1 MQDCAFYPW
10 YSFLLATM
18 SEGKWSVRPS
28 CYLSVNTEYIQ
39 CMAISGFQGCP
50 LTREHKCGNIMRI
63 LQSYKEKL
71 PYGRHTKAV
80 QLEPYKSS
88 RCMYAEPYKS
98 SRCMYA
104 EPYESSR
111 CMYAEPYESSR
122 CMYAEPYERCTK
134 AVHPAIQSNTLY
146 VRKIFSRKSMW
157 SFDWHYFLV
166 IYFLASYPKTPKQKN
181 ICYIF

>member
-1 MQDCAFYPW
+1 
-10 YSFLLATM
+10 M

-88 RCMYAEPYKS
+88 RCMYAEPY
-98 SRCMYA
+98 
-104 EPYESSR
+104 
-111 CMYAEPYESSR
+111 ESSR

-134 AVHPAIQSNTLY
+134 AVHPAICCMSEKYLVEKVCEVSIDT
-146 VRKIFSRKSMW
+146 IFW
-157 SFDWHYFLV
+157 
-166 IYFLASYPKTPKQKN
+166 
-181 ICYIF
+181 